1 MSKEYKVD
9 KEYSLAEII
18 RYNLR
23 MWWLAV
29 ILAAVCAVILGGY
42 KYVST
47 RSYVENEVYENKQQV
62 VAAMFVTDY
71 NDTSVV
77 ERANNVIR
85 IAKSSRTYESFSK
98 DTKAAITMEE
108 YGKLFDLQQGEASGV
123 VSMYVTFPVSVGSVT
138 IEDEETA
145 KWFAQE
151 VMEATIETTNDVIG
165 KEGVSILDAPYVTQE
180 VVKLENYSISQEDFR
195 QGVLKA
201 VTAGVLLGII
211 VEVVLYTFWMLIC
224 KKPKNAEEVRQ
235 CVDSNIIDVL
245 KDGEDNENGFK
256 KVALY
261 LSDDKTSCNKISCI
275 TLQCPKKDAALKL
288 AMSYANEQKK
298 TLYVDLSAREGDG
311 TETNSISGYV
321 LGEKEEVQVLPM
333 NAYLDSVC
341 RSAATENGMD
351 IVGNKRFAKFL
362 REMEEKYECIV
373 INSADA
379 SKSPEAYAVSKFCNK
394 TFLVCGR
401 KTVKNEALY
410 RAKNIADVN
419 DIQIDGVLVYEL

>member
-29 ILAAVCAVILGGY
+29 ILAVICAGILGGY
-42 KYVST
+42 KYVSL
-47 RSYVENEVYENKQQV
+47 RPFVENEAYENKQQV
-62 VAAMFVTDY
+62 VCAMFVTDY
-71 NDTSVV
+71 SDTSVI
-77 ERANNVIR
+77 ERANNVIK
-85 IAKSSRTYESFSK
+85 IAMSSRAYENFCE
-98 DTKAAITMEE
+98 DTEFVMSMEE
-108 YGKLFDLQQGEASGV
+108 YRKLFEMQQSEASGV

-138 IEDEETA
+138 IADEETA
-145 KWFAQE
+145 KRFAQE
-151 VMEATIETTNDVIG
+151 VMETTIKTTQDMIG
-165 KEGVSILDAPYVTQE
+165 DGVSILDVPYVTQE
-180 VVKLENYSISQEDFR
+180 VVKLESYSISRDDF
-195 QGVLKA
+195 QKGVLKGI
-201 VTAGVLLGII
+201 TAGVLLGII
-211 VEVVLYTFWMLIC
+211 VEVVLYTFWMLIY
-224 KKPKNAEEVRQ
+224 KKPKNADEVRQ

-245 KDGEDNENGFK
+245 KDGEDDENGFK

-261 LSDDKTSCNKISCI
+261 LADDTAVCNKISCI

-298 TLYVDLSAREGDG
+298 TLYVDLSVKDGDG

-321 LGEKEEVQVLPM
+321 LGEKEEVQVLQM

-341 RSAATENGMD
+341 RSTAAEKGMD
-351 IVGNKRFAKFL
+351 LVGNKRFGDFL
-362 REMEEKYECIV
+362 HEMEGKYECIV
-373 INSADA
+373 INSADV

-394 TFLVCGR
+394 KFLVCGR

-410 RAKNIADVN
+410 RVKNIADVN